1 MPSLVPTVKSKLF
14 IHSTRKSMQLL
25 DGAYASLLHGRS
37 LDFEDLR
44 EYVQGDEVRDIDWRA
59 TARHGSVLV
68 KRSRATRVHSVL
80 LVVDTGR
87 TMGALAADDRPK
99 RELAVLAAGTLG
111 LLAIRHGDAVSVLH
125 GDAAAVR
132 RVPPGRSEG
141 ALEHALRTIDR
152 AIAASSAPSDRE
164 ALLAAV
170 ATTVSRRAI
179 VVVVTDE
186 APVTDETDRLLRRLR
201 VQHDLLW
208 ITVRDADPVLAS
220 RAAGHRRDVD
230 SGWGVPEFLH
240 GDQAVLDEIGR
251 ARAQQDARRDEILDR
266 LEISRADLRSQVEAP
281 AAMLRMLHRR
291 ADVGA

>member
-14 IHSTRKSMQLL
+14 IHSKRKSMQLL

-44 EYVQGDEVRDIDWRA
+44 EYVHGDNVRDIDWRA
-59 TARHGSVLV
+59 TARFGHPLV

-125 GDAAAVR
+125 GDATAVR

-152 AIAASSAPSDRE
+152 AIAGSSAPSDRE
-164 ALLAAV
+164 ALLNAV

-186 APVTDETDRLLRRLR
+186 APMTDETDRLLRRLR

-208 ITVRDADPVLAS
+208 ITVRDADPVLGARAS
-220 RAAGHRRDVD
+220 GRRRDVD
-230 SGWGVPEFLH
+230 SGWGVPDFLH
-240 GDQAVLDEIGR
+240 GDHAVLDEIAAVR
-251 ARAQQDARRDEILDR
+251 AEQDARRDEILDR
-266 LEISRADLRSQVEAP
+266 LEISHADLRSQVEAP
-281 AAMLRMLHRR
+281 GAMLRMLHRR